1 MIQDTSK
8 KSLKVVEELNIPESQ
23 ALQVYQA
30 YLTLKSAC
38 DRDISQYTGISLTL
52 IPDRRLRLE
61 KRKYLILDTI
71 KINPQ
76 TGKYTRYY
84 KTTTKKII
92 IKQVKDK
99 LEVF

>member
-8 KSLKVVEELNIPESQ
+8 KSLKAVEELNIPESQ
-23 ALQVYQA
+23 ALRVYQA

-38 DRDISQYTGISLTL
+38 DRDISEYTGISLTL

-61 KRKYLILDTI
+61 KRNYLILDTI

-84 KTTTKKII
+84 KPTTKKII